1 MITLYFDNIQSVIY
15 WFVTP
20 DPPILFCLDG
30 GKIYMDT
37 VTLIWAPLIGTFFNS
52 ASEYFFFANLPALL
66 ICFASVREILQS
78 TVSFD
83 HPVGN
88 YC

>member
-37 VTLIWAPLIGTFFNS
+37 VTLIWATLIGTFFNS
-52 ASEYFFFANLPALL
+52 ATLIGTFFNSARQFTGCMLSKYEV
-66 ICFASVREILQS
+66 I
-78 TVSFD
+78 T
-83 HPVGN
+83 G
-88 YC
+88 